1 MSNIL
6 NAFRSFMQQGGGGLL
21 LPEMMLVLF
30 AMGILLTDYLLEAR
44 DKYFNALMAMLG
56 VIFSWVTLLGLP
68 TFLTNAIAQI
78 PLFRGFALP
87 GLRGV
92 AERGYQGFSYSLLVD
107 PFFLFF
113 GAIFLI
119 ATALVIILSARYLQ
133 IEDENHG
140 EYYAL
145 ILFATVGMMFMASGY
160 DLIVQF
166 LGLETM
172 AISFYVLAGFLRR
185 DRRSN
190 ESAVKYLLLG
200 AFSSAILA
208 YGFSILYGLG
218 ATANLSPFGGALP
231 PRTNLEV
238 IQVAVEARGHGDLL
252 VLLALVTVI
261 SGLFFKV
268 AAVPFHQWAPDVY
281 EGSPTPITA
290 YISVASKTASFA
302 LLLRLLLTVFWPLRL
317 DWEMLV
323 AGVAIASLT
332 VGNFAAITQT
342 NIKRMLAYSSIS
354 HVGYILLGI
363 VAAASSAQGFLTGM
377 KGVAFY
383 LFVYGFMTI
392 GAFAVVI
399 VLQRQGVISDEL
411 DDLNGLYRR
420 SPASAVVLLIF
431 MLSLAGIPPL
441 AGFVGKYYIL
451 LALIQ
456 TGHNRLA
463 LFGAL
468 YIVPALYY
476 YFRIVA
482 HAYLYEPGNAPTPKI
497 SIGQGV
503 AFATLSFVTVAA
515 GIYPEPFIHLAT
527 YSLFFPLGF
536 SGH

>member
-1 MSNIL
+1 MSHIL

-56 VIFSWVTLLGLP
+56 VIFS
-68 TFLTNAIAQI
+68 AICLWQ
-78 PLFRGFALP
+78 
-87 GLRGV
+87 LRPAAASGQ
-92 AERGYQGFSYSLLVD
+92 AIGFSDSLLVD

-113 GAIFLI
+113 AFIFLI
-119 ATALVIILSARYLQ
+119 ATALVIILSVHYLQ

-145 ILFATVGMMFMASGY
+145 ILFAAVGMMFMASGY

-218 ATANLSPFGGALP
+218 ATANLSPFGGSLP

-238 IQVAVEARGHGDLL
+238 IQVAV
-252 VLLALVTVI
+252 V

-268 AAVPFHQWAPDVY
+268 AAVPFHQWAPDIY

-302 LLLRLLLTVFWPLRL
+302 LLLRLLLTVFWPVRL

-332 VGNFAAITQT
+332 VGNFAAITQS

-363 VAAASSAQGFLTGM
+363 VAAASSAQGFMTGM

-441 AGFVGKYYIL
+441 AGFVGKYFIL
-451 LALIQ
+451 QALIE
-456 TGHNRLA
+456 TNHNRLA

-497 SIGQGV
+497 TIGQGV
-503 AFATLSFVTVAA
+503 AFATLSFVTVVA

-527 YSLFFPLGF
+527 YSLFFPMRF

>member
-1 MSNIL
+1 MSHIL
-6 NAFRSFMQQGGGGLL
+6 HAFQSFMQQGGGGLL

-44 DKYFNALMAMLG
+44 DKFFNALMAMLG
-56 VIFSWVTLLGLP
+56 VIFSAITLWQLRAVADRG
-68 TFLTNAIAQI
+68 AI
-78 PLFRGFALP
+78 
-87 GLRGV
+87 
-92 AERGYQGFSYSLLVD
+92 GFSNSLLVD

-113 GAIFLI
+113 GFIFLI
-119 ATALVIILSARYLQ
+119 AAAAVILLSVRYLEL
-133 IEDENHG
+133 EDENHG

-145 ILFATVGMMFMASGY
+145 MLFATVGMMFMASGY

-172 AISFYVLAGFLRR
+172 ALSFYVLAGFLRR
-185 DRRSN
+185 DKRSN
-190 ESAVKYLLLG
+190 EGAVKYLLLG

-208 YGFSILYGLG
+208 YGFSILYGIG
-218 ATANLSPFGGALP
+218 ATANLSPFGAPLP
-231 PRTNLEV
+231 PRTNLDV
-238 IQVAVEARGHGDLL
+238 IQAAVEARGHGDLM
-252 VLLALVTVI
+252 VVLALVTVI
-261 SGLFFKV
+261 AGLLFKV

-281 EGSPTPITA
+281 EGAPTPITA

-302 LLLRLLLTVFWPLRL
+302 LILRLLLTVFWPVRL
-317 DWEMLV
+317 DWTMLI

-332 VGNFAAITQT
+332 LGNFAAITQT
-342 NIKRMLAYSSIS
+342 NVKRMLAYSSIS

-363 VAAASSAQGFLTGM
+363 VAATSSAQGFMTGM

-392 GAFAVVI
+392 GAFAVLI
-399 VLQRQGVISDEL
+399 VLQRQGIIGDEL

-420 SPASAVVLLIF
+420 SPLSAVVLLIF

-441 AGFVGKYYIL
+441 AGFIGKYFIL
-451 LALIQ
+451 QALIE
-456 TGHNRLA
+456 TGHTRLA

-482 HAYLYEPGNAPTPKI
+482 HAYLYEPGNAPLPIVTV
-497 SIGQGV
+497 GQKV
-503 AFATLSFVTVAA
+503 AFAALCFVTVAA
-515 GIYPEPFIHLAT
+515 GIYPEPFVRLAT
-527 YSLFFPLGF
+527 YSLFFPTGF

>member
-1 MSNIL
+1 MSHIL

-21 LPEMMLVLF
+21 LPELMLVLF

-56 VIFSWVTLLGLP
+56 VIFSWITLLGLP

-78 PLFRGFALP
+78 PIFRGFTLP

-92 AERGYQGFSYSLLVD
+92 AERGYQGFSYSLVVD
-107 PFFLFF
+107 PFFVFF

-119 ATALVIILSARYLQ
+119 ATALVILLSVRYLQ

-145 ILFATVGMMFMASGY
+145 ILFSAVGMMFMASGY

-200 AFSSAILA
+200 AFSSGILA

-218 ATANLSPFGGALP
+218 ATANLSPFGGPLP

-238 IQVAVEARGHGDLL
+238 IQVAVDARGHGDLL
-252 VLLALVTVI
+252 VLLALVTVV

-302 LLLRLLLTVFWPLRL
+302 LLLRLLLTVFWPVRL

-332 VGNFAAITQT
+332 IGNFAAITQT

-383 LFVYGFMTI
+383 LFVYAFMTI

-411 DDLNGLYRR
+411 DDLNGLYQR
-420 SPASAVVLLIF
+420 SPVSAVVLLIF

-482 HAYLYEPGNAPTPKI
+482 HAWLYEPGNTPTPKI
-497 SIGQGV
+497 TIGQGV
-503 AFATLSFVTVAA
+503 AFAALSFVTVVA

-527 YSLFFPLGF
+527 YSLFFPAGF

>member
-1 MSNIL
+1 MSHIFS
-6 NAFRSFMQQGGGGLL
+6 AFRSFMQEGGGGLL
-21 LPEMMLVLF
+21 LPEMMLCLF
-30 AMGILLTDYLLEAR
+30 ALGILLTDYLLEPR

-56 VIFSWVTLLGLP
+56 VIFSGICLW
-68 TFLTNAIAQI
+68 Q
-78 PLFRGFALP
+78 
-87 GLRGV
+87 LRPI
-92 AERGYQGFSYSLLVD
+92 AERGAIGFSNSVLVD

-119 ATALVIILSARYLQ
+119 ATALVIILSVRYLQ

-140 EYYAL
+140 EYYVL

-160 DLIVQF
+160 DLIVEF

-172 AISFYVLAGFLRR
+172 ALSFYVLAGFLRR
-185 DRRSN
+185 DKRSN
-190 ESAVKYLLLG
+190 EGALKYLLLG
-200 AFSSAILA
+200 AFSSGILA

-218 ATANLSPFGGALP
+218 ATARLDVPVGL
-231 PRTNLEV
+231 PRTNLDV
-238 IQVAVEARGHGDLL
+238 IQAAIEVRGHGDIL

-261 SGLFFKV
+261 SGLFFKI

-302 LLLRLLLTVFWPLRL
+302 LLLRLLLTVFWPVRL
-317 DWEMLV
+317 DWQMLV

-332 VGNFAAITQT
+332 VGNIAAITQT
-342 NIKRMLAYSSIS
+342 NVKRMLAYSSIS

-363 VAAASSAQGFLTGM
+363 VAAASSPEGFITGM

-383 LFVYGFMTI
+383 LFVYGFRTI
-392 GAFAVVI
+392 GAFAVLI
-399 VLQRQGVISDEL
+399 VLQRQGLAGDDL

-441 AGFVGKYYIL
+441 AGFIGKYYIL
-451 LALIQ
+451 YALLQ
-456 TGHNRLA
+456 TGHRYLA

-482 HAYLYEPGNAPTPKI
+482 HAWVFEPGNAPSPVVTM
-497 SIGQGV
+497 GQKFALGV
-503 AFATLSFVTVAA
+503 LGLVTVAA
-515 GIYPEPFIHLAT
+515 GIYPEPFVKLAT
-527 YSLFFPLGF
+527 YSLFFPTGF

>member
-1 MSNIL
+1 MSHIL
-6 NAFRSFMQQGGGGLL
+6 NAFQSFMQQGGGGLL
-21 LPEMMLVLF
+21 LPELMLVLF
-30 AMGILLTDYLLEAR
+30 AMGILLTDYLLEPR

-56 VIFSWVTLLGLP
+56 VIFSGICLWQLRAVADRG
-68 TFLTNAIAQI
+68 AI
-78 PLFRGFALP
+78 
-87 GLRGV
+87 
-92 AERGYQGFSYSLLVD
+92 GFSSSLLVD

-113 GAIFLI
+113 GTIFLL
-119 ATALVIILSARYLQ
+119 ATAFVILLSARYLQ

-160 DLIVQF
+160 DLVVQF
-166 LGLETM
+166 IGLETM
-172 AISFYVLAGFLRR
+172 ALSFYVLAGFLRR
-185 DRRSN
+185 DKRSN
-190 ESAVKYLLLG
+190 EGAVKYLLLG

-208 YGFSILYGLG
+208 YGFSILYGIG
-218 ATANLSPFGGALP
+218 ATANLSPFGSPLP
-231 PRTNLEV
+231 PRTNLDV
-238 IQVAVEARGHGDLL
+238 IQVAVEARGHTDLL

-261 SGLFFKV
+261 SGMFFKI

-281 EGSPTPITA
+281 EGAPTPITA

-302 LLLRLLLTVFWPLRL
+302 LLLRLLLTVFWPVRL
-317 DWEMLV
+317 DWQMLV

-342 NIKRMLAYSSIS
+342 NVKRMLAYSSIS

-363 VAAASSAQGFLTGM
+363 VAAASSDQGFLTGM

-383 LFVYGFMTI
+383 LFVYAFMTI
-392 GAFAVVI
+392 GAFSILI
-399 VLQRQGVISDEL
+399 VLQRQGIMSDEL
-411 DDLNGLYRR
+411 DDLNGLYQR
-420 SPASAVVLLIF
+420 SPACALALLIF

-441 AGFVGKYYIL
+441 AGFVGKYFIL

-456 TGHNRLA
+456 TGHTRLA

-482 HAYLYEPGNAPTPKI
+482 HAYLYEPGNTPAVRVT
-497 SIGQGV
+497 IGQGV
-503 AFATLSFVTVAA
+503 ALAALTFVTLVV
-515 GIYPEPFIHLAT
+515 GIYPGPVIEHLAT
-527 YSLFFPLGF
+527 YSLFFPTGF

>member
-1 MSNIL
+1 
-6 NAFRSFMQQGGGGLL
+6 MQQGGGGLL

-56 VIFSWVTLLGLP
+56 VMFS
-68 TFLTNAIAQI
+68 AICLWQ
-78 PLFRGFALP
+78 
-87 GLRGV
+87 LRLAAASGQ
-92 AERGYQGFSYSLLVD
+92 AIGFSNSLLVD

-113 GAIFLI
+113 GFIFLI
-119 ATALVIILSARYLQ
+119 ATALVIILSVRYLQ

-145 ILFATVGMMFMASGY
+145 ILFAAVGMMFTASGY
-160 DLIVQF
+160 DLIVEF

-218 ATANLSPFGGALP
+218 ATANLSPFGGQLP

-238 IQVAVEARGHGDLL
+238 IQVAVEARGHGDML
-252 VLLALVTVI
+252 VILALVTVA

-302 LLLRLLLTVFWPLRL
+302 LLLRLLLTVFWPVRL

-323 AGVAIASLT
+323 AGVAILSLT

-399 VLQRQGVISDEL
+399 VLQRQGIISDEL

-420 SPASAVVLLIF
+420 SPSSAVVLLIF

-441 AGFVGKYYIL
+441 AGFVGKYFIL
-451 LALIQ
+451 QALIE

-482 HAYLYEPGNAPTPKI
+482 HAYLYEPGNAPSPILTV
-497 SIGQGV
+497 GQKF
-503 AFATLSFVTVAA
+503 AFAALAVVTVAA
-515 GIYPEPFIHLAT
+515 GIYPEPFIHFAT
-527 YSLFFPLGF
+527 YSLFFPMGF

>member
-1 MSNIL
+1 MSHIL

-56 VIFSWVTLLGLP
+56 VFFS
-68 TFLTNAIAQI
+68 AICLWQ
-78 PLFRGFALP
+78 
-87 GLRGV
+87 LRQA
-92 AERGYQGFSYSLLVD
+92 AESGMAIGFSNSLVVD

-113 GAIFLI
+113 GFIFLL
-119 ATALVIILSARYLQ
+119 ATAFVIILSVRYLQ

-145 ILFATVGMMFMASGY
+145 MLFATVGMMFMTSGY
-160 DLIVQF
+160 DLIVEF

-172 AISFYVLAGFLRR
+172 ALSFYVLAGFLRR
-185 DRRSN
+185 DKRSN
-190 ESAVKYLLLG
+190 EGAVKYLLLG
-200 AFSSAILA
+200 AFGSAILA
-208 YGFSILYGLG
+208 YGFSILYGIG
-218 ATANLSPFGGALP
+218 ATANLSGFDGTLP
-231 PRTNLEV
+231 PRTNLDV
-238 IQVAVEARGHGDLL
+238 IQVAVDARGHADLL
-252 VLLALVTVI
+252 VLLALVTVF
-261 SGLFFKV
+261 SGLFFKI

-281 EGSPTPITA
+281 EGAPTPITA

-302 LLLRLLLTVFWPLRL
+302 LLLRLLLTVFWPVRL
-317 DWEMLV
+317 DWTMLL

-332 VGNFAAITQT
+332 IGNFAAITQS
-342 NIKRMLAYSSIS
+342 NVKRLLAYSSIS

-363 VAAASSAQGFLTGM
+363 VAAASSTQGFLTGM

-392 GAFAVVI
+392 GAFAVLI
-399 VLQRQGVISDEL
+399 VLQRQGVIGDDL

-420 SPASAVVLLIF
+420 SPASAAVLLIF

-441 AGFVGKYYIL
+441 GGFVGKYFIL
-451 LALIQ
+451 QALIE
-456 TGHNRLA
+456 TGHTHLA

-482 HAYLYEPGNAPTPKI
+482 HAYLYEPGNAPSPILT
-497 SIGQGV
+497 IGQRV
-503 AFATLSFVTVAA
+503 AFAALCFVTVAA
-515 GIYPEPFIHLAT
+515 GIYPEPFVRLAT
-527 YSLFFPLGF
+527 YSLFFPMGF

>member
-1 MSNIL
+1 ML
-6 NAFRSFMQQGGGGLL
+6 KAFQTFMQVDGGGLL

-56 VIFSWVTLLGLP
+56 VIFSGICLW
-68 TFLTNAIAQI
+68 Q
-78 PLFRGFALP
+78 
-87 GLRGV
+87 LRGV
-92 AERGYQGFSYSLLVD
+92 ADRGPIGFSNSLLVD

-113 GAIFLI
+113 GFIFLI
-119 ATALVIILSARYLQ
+119 ATALIIILSVRYMQ

-140 EYYAL
+140 EYYVL

-160 DLIVQF
+160 DLVVEF

-172 AISFYVLAGFLRR
+172 ALSFYVLSGFLRR
-185 DRRSN
+185 DKRSN

-200 AFSSAILA
+200 AFSSGILA
-208 YGFSILYGLG
+208 YGFSILYGIG
-218 ATANLSPFGGALP
+218 AMANLSSLGQAALP
-231 PRTNLEV
+231 PRTNLDV
-238 IQVAVEARGHGDLL
+238 IAVAVEARGHTDLF
-252 VLLALVTVI
+252 VLLALATVAA
-261 SGLFFKV
+261 GLFFKV

-302 LLLRLLLTVFWPLRL
+302 LLLRLLLTVFWPVRI
-317 DWEMLV
+317 DWEMLI

-332 VGNFAAITQT
+332 LGNFAALTQT
-342 NIKRMLAYSSIS
+342 NVKRMLAYSSIS

-363 VAAASSAQGFLTGM
+363 VAAASTPLGFMTGM

-392 GAFAVVI
+392 GAFAVLI
-399 VLQRQGVISDEL
+399 VLQRQGIIGDEL

-420 SPASAVVLLIF
+420 SPLAALMLLIF

-441 AGFVGKYYIL
+441 AGFLGKYFIL
-451 LALIQ
+451 QSLID
-456 TGHNRLA
+456 TGHVRLA

-476 YFRIVA
+476 YFRVVM
-482 HAYLYEPGNAPTPKI
+482 HAYLYEPGNAPLPIIT
-497 SIGQGV
+497 IGQKF
-503 AFATLSFVTVAA
+503 AFAVLCFVTVAA
-515 GIYPEPFIHLAT
+515 GIYPEPFVRLAT
-527 YSLFFPLGF
+527 YSLFFPAGF